1 MHVDGSTHSKGT
13 GIGIVLQNIH
23 GDKIE
28 KTIKCGFKATNNEV
42 EYEALIA
49 GLKLALSL
57 GIVSLIVRSD
67 SQLVSKQVGK
77 SYQTKDDRMKKYL
90 GIVERL
96 VDKFENFEI
105 KQISREDNQQADAL
119 ANLGSTLET
128 NQDKHISLYFLTTSA
143 LESQVK

>member
-1 MHVDGSTHSKGT
+1 M
-13 GIGIVLQNIH
+13 QNIH

-28 KTIKCGFKATNNEV
+28 QTIKCGFKATNNEV
-42 EYEALIA
+42 EYEALIV

-77 SYQTKDDRMKKYL
+77 TYQTKDDRMKKYL

-105 KQISREDNQQADAL
+105 K
-119 ANLGSTLET
+119 
-128 NQDKHISLYFLTTSA
+128 
-143 LESQVK
+143 